1 MEMSAPLYLHV
12 IAVLACSLHIL
23 LRRHRQPEARAA
35 WLLLLFA
42 LPFAGTA
49 AYLLFGTT
57 NIGRRRIARFHEVT
71 AALPDPAGFS
81 PGVSRERLDG
91 SMELF
96 EIGRSISG
104 YPQTDGNQAELM
116 TDSDTAIQRLVEDID
131 DATQSVHLLFYIWLD
146 DGNGRKVADAL
157 MRAAARGVACRALV
171 DDIGSRALI
180 RAPLWQALV
189 RSGVQMRRALA
200 VGNPLLRP
208 FNGRI
213 DLRDHRKIAV
223 VDNRLAYCGSQNC
236 ADPQFLPKA
245 RFGPWVDVLLRFE
258 GPVVRQNQHL
268 FASAWMANGG
278 DDIAMLLDAPAAADS
293 AKSGFVAQVIAAG
306 PIYQSGAMPEMF
318 ASLIYAA
325 RSDLVITTPYYVP
338 TEGLQTALR
347 AAAQRGVDTTI
358 IFPARN
364 DNFAVGA
371 ICRGQYEGLL
381 NAGVKVFE
389 FKPGLLHAK
398 TLTVDGSIALIGS
411 ANMDRRSFDLNFENN
426 ILLYDSGMV
435 AQIRERQASFLGKS
449 DRIEL
454 AHVASWGILKRL
466 RDNLLSMLAPI
477 L

>member
-1 MEMSAPLYLHV
+1 MQVLVILHV
-12 IAVLACSLHIL
+12 LSVLACTLHIL

-35 WLLLLFA
+35 WLLLLLA
-42 LPFAGTA
+42 LPLGGTML
-49 AYLLFGTT
+49 YLLFGTT
-57 NIGRRRIARFHEVT
+57 SIGRKRVATFRSVI
-71 AALPDPAGFS
+71 AALPDPAKFFPDI
-81 PGVSRERLDG
+81 PGGRLDG
-91 SMELF
+91 SMDLF
-96 EIGRSISG
+96 KIGHSISG
-104 YPQTDGNQAELM
+104 YPATDGNRAELM
-116 TDSDTAIQRLVEDID
+116 ADSDTAIQRLVEDID
-131 DATQSVHLLFYIWLD
+131 KAMQSVHLLFYIWLD

-180 RAPLWQALV
+180 RGPLWRELTNA
-189 RSGVQMRRALA
+189 GVAMRRALA

-223 VDNRLAYCGSQNC
+223 VDNRITYCGSQNC
-236 ADPQFLPKA
+236 ADPAFLPKA
-245 RFGPWVDVLLRFE
+245 RFGPWVDILLRIE

-268 FASAWMANGG
+268 FASAWMSSGG
-278 DDIAMLLDAPAAADS
+278 EDISALLAAPMKMDGQGG
-293 AKSGFVAQVIAAG
+293 GFPAQVIAAG
-306 PIYQSGAMPEMF
+306 PTYQSGAMPEMF

-325 RSDLVITTPYYVP
+325 RRELVITTPYYVP

-364 DNFAVGA
+364 DDFAVGA
-371 ICRGQYEGLL
+371 ICRGQYEILL
-381 NAGVKVFE
+381 SAGVKVFE

-398 TLTVDGSIALIGS
+398 TLTVDGQIALVGS

-426 ILLYDSGMV
+426 MLLFDAVMV
-435 AQIRERQASFLGKS
+435 AQIRERQARFRENSN
-449 DRIEL
+449 RVAL
-454 AHVASWGILKRL
+454 ADVESWSALQRL